1 MISEDQSLQLV
12 QILVIAVLVGSS
24 LMSRRLNVRAVARMT
39 LAWAAIFTLL
49 FLAFG
54 YRDRITA
61 NFHRVTAAIGIA
73 DQQISANGEAV
84 ILRRDADGH
93 FWANAMING
102 KSLRMMIDSGASI
115 TAISEDARRDLGL
128 SMDGGFG
135 AVVTTA
141 NGPVKVDR
149 ITIPQMAV
157 EHIIVD
163 EMTVVTSPQFGDTNV
178 LGMNFLDQLQSW
190 SVSGDRMTLLP
201 KAN

>member
-12 QILVIAVLVGSS
+12 QILAVAVLVGSS
-24 LMSRRLNVRAVARMT
+24 LMSRRLNFRTVTRMA
-39 LAWAAIFTLL
+39 LAWAAIFALL

-61 NFHRVTAAIGIA
+61 GFHRATAAIGIA
-73 DQQISANGEAV
+73 DQQKSANGEAV

-93 FWANAMING
+93 FWANATING
-102 KSLRMMIDSGASI
+102 KTLRMLIDSGASI
-115 TAISEDARRDLGL
+115 TAISDDARRALGL
-128 SMDGGFG
+128 RVDAGFG

-141 NGPVKVDR
+141 NGPVKVER

-163 EMTVVTSPQFGDTNV
+163 KLTVVTSPQFGDNNV

-190 SVSGDRMTLLP
+190 TVSGDKMTLLP
-201 KAN
+201 KAD

>member
-73 DQQISANGEAV
+73 DQQISSNGEAV

-102 KSLRMMIDSGASI
+102 QSLRMMIDSGASI

-128 SMDGGFG
+128 SMDAGFG